1 MQGAF
6 GLKSKWHNRDVIY
19 LLFLCASIFI
29 LAGCNK
35 DTQEVRIGLSV
46 NLTGYSGTPAEDM
59 RDGATLAVKEINKQ
73 EDSLRLRLITKDDK
87 NSPQGVKAADE
98 ELIAADC
105 PVIIGHSYSENTLM
119 AYPIVTGANRILIT
133 AYTATTKLSDKDDLF
148 FRTSV
153 DNSLYA
159 KAFAKLFRERNLRD
173 IVTVMDVSNPSF
185 SLDLYKSIKKE
196 FNGAM
201 VGISI
206 DARGRVEWDR
216 IIRKIKEKRPQAVLM
231 ATEVK
236 STAILAQKLKE
247 AGYKGSFFATI
258 WAQGP
263 SLLTYGGHAVGGLSI
278 VTFVKPR
285 YHNKLYRH
293 FERQMEQQFYKKA
306 TPKAARA
313 YELVSILHE
322 AIKGCKGRV
331 NDTKCIKNRLLN
343 GHYHSLMG
351 PLKFNRFGDV
361 LRPIYLVTVKGG
373 DFHLEKR
380 IL

>member
-1 MQGAF
+1 MQESF
-6 GLKSKWHNRDVIY
+6 GLKSKWHILDVIY
-19 LLFLCASIFI
+19 LLFLWASFFI
-29 LAGCNK
+29 LAGCDK
-35 DTQEVRIGLSV
+35 GKQEVRIGLSV
-46 NLTGYSGTPAEDM
+46 NLTGYSGTPAEDI

-87 NSPQGVKAADE
+87 NSPQGVRTADK
-98 ELIAADC
+98 ELIAAGC
-105 PVIIGHSYSENTLM
+105 PIIIGHSYSENTLM

-133 AYTATTKLSDKDDLF
+133 AYTATTELSDKDDLF

-159 KAFAKLFRERNLRD
+159 KAFVKLFRQRGLRD

-185 SLDLYKSIKKE
+185 SLDLYKSIKRE

-201 VGISI
+201 DGISI
-206 DARGRVEWDR
+206 DTRSKVEWDR
-216 IIRKIKEKRPQAVLM
+216 IIRNIKGKKPQAVLM

-247 AGYKGSFFATI
+247 VGYKGSLFATI

-263 SLLTYGGHAVGGLSI
+263 YLLTYGGHAVEGLSI
-278 VTFVKPR
+278 ITFVKPR
-285 YHNKLYRH
+285 YRNKLYRL
-293 FERQMEQQFYKKA
+293 FERQMEQQFHKRA

-313 YELVSILHE
+313 YELVSILYK
-322 AIKGCKGRV
+322 AIKECKGRV
-331 NDTKCIKNRLLN
+331 NDTKCIKDRLLN
-343 GHYHSLMG
+343 GDYHFLMG
-351 PLKFNRFGDV
+351 HLKFNRFGDV
-361 LRPIYLVTVKGG
+361 LRPIYSVTIKEGE
-373 DFHLEKR
+373 FHLEKQ